1 MSSWYMGDILS
12 VKPLSPSVKRG
23 DIYFADL
30 SHIESIGCVIEKRIT
45 ESDLPSTTV
54 SISF

>member
-1 MSSWYMGDILS
+1 MPSWYMGDILS
-12 VKPLSPSVKRG
+12 VKPLPPSVKRG

-30 SHIESIGCVIEKRIT
+30 CDIESTGCVIEKRIT